1 MFNGNIVHTVANNL
15 CIIFSS
21 ICLILYNNTLTNF
34 KQVNLPYRAGYFS
47 QCVTINQD
55 FLLYNL
61 KMSLFPS
68 FIFYPNS
75 DIPATHLI
83 CLILSLVYI
92 KTYPQTLPL
101 QLVTVR
107 ILPKSKEFSPHIC
120 SYFTFTGEKY
130 YEVLSGC
137 LSLHIFMFTVPT

>member
-1 MFNGNIVHTVANNL
+1 MFNGNIAHTVANNL

-34 KQVNLPYRAGYFS
+34 KQVNLPYGVGYFS

-61 KMSLFPS
+61 KMTLFPS

-75 DIPATHLI
+75 DIPATQFVL
-83 CLILSLVYI
+83 
-92 KTYPQTLPL
+92 
-101 QLVTVR
+101 
-107 ILPKSKEFSPHIC
+107 FS
-120 SYFTFTGEKY
+120 
-130 YEVLSGC
+130 V
-137 LSLHIFMFTVPT
+137 